1 MRCAKCGNDNPAG
14 KKFCGDCG
22 APLTNS
28 YPKCGGES
36 PPGKRFCGDCG
47 TALAPRNATSQS
59 PADSSSTPNITI
71 SAEQMAS
78 AVAEG
83 ERKTVSALFA
93 DIKGS
98 MELMED
104 LDPEEARAIIDPA
117 ISRPW
122 SSCRN
127 VLAQFSLVQFQAVQF
142 GLGPASLLRY
152 ASDLVQD
159 SLAACSCPSAFKKL
173 LAYKNTQICLIPW
186 ITRR

>member
-28 YPKCGGES
+28 YPKCGGGS

-83 ERKTVSALFA
+83 ERKT
-93 DIKGS
+93 
-98 MELMED
+98 
-104 LDPEEARAIIDPA
+104 
-117 ISRPW
+117 
-122 SSCRN
+122 
-127 VLAQFSLVQFQAVQF
+127 
-142 GLGPASLLRY
+142 
-152 ASDLVQD
+152 
-159 SLAACSCPSAFKKL
+159 
-173 LAYKNTQICLIPW
+173 
-186 ITRR
+186 